1 MRSMTG
7 YGSGLA
13 ALGEGQVV
21 VDMRAV
27 NHRFL
32 DVHVHL
38 PSRAH
43 GQMPTV
49 ERIVRSRLQRGRV
62 DVTARFEGQTLP
74 QPMLDIDRAR
84 AVFRELAALRDELS
98 PKESLPLTVLSSV
111 PDLFVVRREIDDE
124 ALGQA
129 LEQAAQAAC
138 ESLIAMR
145 DKEGEALGSELGD
158 RLSELR
164 SIIRSLEVAVPEM
177 VEGRRARL
185 RDRLNAMLAGIDLE
199 LQPSR
204 LEQEIALLADRSDI
218 TEELVRLESH
228 RTQMLEL
235 IANSG
240 LPVGK
245 RIDFLLQEMAREAN
259 TIGSKVQDRA
269 VTPQVVALK
278 ACIEQMR
285 EQAQNVL

>member
-1 MRSMTG
+1 MTG

-13 ALGEGQVV
+13 VLGEGHIV

-49 ERIVRSRLQRGRV
+49 ERIIRSRLERGRV
-62 DVTARFEGQTLP
+62 DVTARFEGRTLP

-84 AVFRELAALRDELS
+84 AVFCELAALRDELT
-98 PKESLPLTVLSSV
+98 PDEPLPLALLSSV
-111 PDLFVVRREIDDE
+111 PDLFVVHRGIDDE
-124 ALGQA
+124 TLGQA
-129 LEQAAQAAC
+129 LAQAAQAAC
-138 ESLIAMR
+138 DALVAMR
-145 DKEGEALGSELGD
+145 EREGEALASELGD
-158 RLSELR
+158 KLSELR
-164 SIIRSLEVAVPEM
+164 SIIGSLEVAVPEM
-177 VEGRRARL
+177 VKSRRARL
-185 RDRLNAMLAGIDLE
+185 RDRLNALLAGIDLE
-199 LQPSR
+199 LEPSR

-228 RTQMLEL
+228 RGQMLEL
-235 IANSG
+235 IASSG
-240 LPVGK
+240 TPVGK